1 MLITYRRTGGLLAL
15 VAFAALAL
23 GAAMLTVAVAAT
35 TLIVVVAMAVAVRL
49 AQAVLPASWWRPTA
63 PPASPWPQETIEAR
77 AVKPPGSSDERDL
90 RRLKGGRWRS

>member
-15 VAFAALAL
+15 VAFAAVAL

-35 TLIVVVAMAVAVRL
+35 TLIVVVAMAAAVRL

-63 PPASPWPQETIEAR
+63 PPASPWPQETIEGTVVNPTDA
-77 AVKPPGSSDERDL
+77 SDQRP
-90 RRLKGGRWRS
+90 